1 MARARWTAA
10 IALGLALA
18 GCGGGEEEKAAGANA
33 AAAAA
38 NAAEPA
44 GADGGAAMPACPFRD
59 TTEWAGSTEGGRL
72 LVTGRVDLQM
82 AGFRPALTERPG
94 AAPGTLALDL
104 ALAPEPTAP
113 VADVARYERRGAP
126 RYGRGEIWCG
136 GGRIAQF
143 DMVHVD

>member
-1 MARARWTAA
+1 MGLARWTAA

-33 AAAAA
+33 AATVS
-38 NAAEPA
+38 NTAEAA
-44 GADGGAAMPACPFRD
+44 GANGAAMPACPFRE
-59 TTEWAGSTEGGRL
+59 TSEWAGSTEGGRL

-82 AGFRPALTERPG
+82 AGFRPALTERAG

-113 VADVARYERRGAP
+113 VADVARYERSGAP

-136 GGRIAQF
+136 GERIAQF